1 MSNINQ
7 PLFAENFLLS
17 HWDRDFQNYVKSI
30 DEEILE
36 QLKNWASK
44 DFQKETTAESTFVNL
59 FFKKLWNYIAS
70 GESSSEEG
78 YTCQSQYPIQRAGQK
93 GGTGEA
99 DLALGYFGKNDSI
112 SKIPQVLCEFKD
124 IRSRIDEPQNR
135 KGNNRSPVKQC
146 ADYIKEAF
154 SSLYGNEPVLPTW
167 GIVTDMNEFRLYI
180 RREIPYKYQRFIIQ
194 SNNSEEVS
202 LIENSKNAQ
211 KKRFLFWKLF
221 QCNLLLSHHGK
232 SELEKLLDKQ
242 WILEKEIENDFYLEY
257 KEYRQKIFETILK
270 YNPNF
275 SGTKGKLVR
284 LTQRFLDRCIFIL
297 FCEDMGSELHFPQN
311 ILRDLLIKESIDE
324 DYDEEDNVI
333 WTRIKKLFIS
343 MRDGSP
349 FRNHKINKFNGG
361 LFEEETELE
370 SLIIPTFLFCSKGQG
385 INEETL
391 LTDKFTLLYFSAKYN
406 FGVTE
411 KTHERSISLIT
422 LGRIFEQSITELEIM
437 EAHADGKISLNE
449 ISKRKRNGVYYTPEW
464 VTKYIIEET
473 IGKRLEEIRL
483 EIGISKI
490 PEITKEQ
497 IDKYQNARKGKK
509 QTHSFIQEYLSLL
522 DIYSKKLDD
531 IKVIDPACGS
541 GAFLIQAFQFL
552 LKERQWIAEERE
564 RIEGHGSIFDS
575 DKVIKSILSNNIY
588 GIDINPESVEI
599 TRLAIWLH
607 TAKAD
612 STLCSLDKNIICG
625 NTLISSGFYKDDA
638 NSGDG
643 LFSESDFSEE
653 KKEEINVLNL
663 QEAFPD
669 IFPPRSP
676 SPPFPERSRR
686 ERGGFDCV
694 IGNPPYVKLQ
704 NFRKVQPEVAE
715 YLVKQ
720 QVDGKPMYRS
730 TQTGNFDLY
739 LPFIEKGLELLHPKG
754 KMGYIAPNVWLVNEY
769 GKGLRNKLLETK
781 QMDRWVDFKSFQVFE
796 EAITYTALQFFTGS
810 ENEEIKCSFAFD
822 GDISNI
828 DWNETDSVSYQ
839 ELQNADAWNFLPK
852 AERKLLDRLN
862 LECDRLEDSCKGIT
876 VGIQT
881 SADYIYHLEKL
892 APNKYLHKTL
902 DKKTIEIE
910 LEDEIMHP
918 LVSGPDAKRYILPN
932 PSTCLL
938 FPYILENRKARLY
951 NKEEMESQF
960 PKTWKYLK
968 SYEKELRSRE
978 KGKMDKDESW
988 WAYNYPKN
996 LDKQEFPKLM
1006 VPRLVIHLFCVMDIE
1021 GQFYLDNVDVGG
1033 ILLNKQEDIFYLAGI
1048 LNSPVANFVWRRI
1061 SKPFQNDYR
1070 SANKQFIAPLPIPKA
1085 TEEEKTK
1092 VGNLAKTLQELHTTR
1107 RDKLLMIEKRL
1118 NSSQTEEDK
1127 RKPSWLWA
1135 DAQDKEKLDKKLETI
1150 DVYLQKGATLRAETE
1165 YGELKFFINDIPV
1178 IQGIFEEE
1186 KEAEF
1191 IYAEWNKFARE
1202 TNVTEHFD
1210 AKKLINGLLNL
1221 RKTSNTA
1228 IKDQVVKLDREIIH
1242 LEKSILEKEKE
1253 MNELTY
1259 RLYDLSKEEIKL
1271 VENG

>member
-1 MSNINQ
+1 MFTAYQ
-7 PLFAENFLLS
+7 PLFAENYLLS
-17 HWDRDFQNYVKSI
+17 SWDAGFHNFSENVDK
-30 DEEILE
+30 EL
-36 QLKNWASK
+36 LKKFENWASK
-44 DFQKETTAESTFVNL
+44 EFQKETAAESTFVDI
-59 FFKKLWNYIAS
+59 FFKQIWGYTAS
-70 GESSSEEG
+70 GELNAEEG
-78 YTCQSQYPIQRAGQK
+78 YTCHSQYPIQKAGQK

-99 DLALGYFGKNDSI
+99 DFALGYFGKNDI
-112 SKIPQVLCEFKD
+112 VSKIAQVLCEFKD
-124 IRSRIDEPQNR
+124 IRSGLDESQNR

-146 ADYIKEAF
+146 ADYIKEVF

-167 GIVTDMNEFRLYI
+167 GIVTDMNEFRLYF
-180 RREIPYKYQRFIIQ
+180 RREIPYKYQKFVIQ
-194 SNNSEEVS
+194 SNDSAETS
-202 LIENSKNAQ
+202 LIERSENGQ

-221 QCNLLLSHHGK
+221 QSDMLLARHGK

-242 WILEKEIENDFYLEY
+242 WVLEREIENDFYLEY

-297 FCEDMGSELHFPQN
+297 FCEDMGAELHFPPN
-311 ILRDLLIKESIDE
+311 VLRDLLIKESVDE
-324 DYDEEDNVI
+324 DYDPDDNVI
-333 WTRIKKLFIS
+333 WTRIKKLFAS
-343 MRDGSP
+343 MRDGTP
-349 FRNHKINKFNGG
+349 FRSHKINKFNGG
-361 LFEEETELE
+361 LFEEEPELE

-437 EAHADGKISLNE
+437 EAHADGKVSLSE

-464 VTKYIIEET
+464 VTKYIVEET
-473 IGKRLEEIRL
+473 IGKRLEEIRS
-483 EIGISKI
+483 EIGLNKNPEISK
-490 PEITKEQ
+490 EE
-497 IDKYQNARKGKK
+497 IDKYQNARRGKR
-509 QTHSFIQEYLSLL
+509 QTHSFVQEYLSLL
-522 DIYSKKLDD
+522 DIYSKRLDD

-552 LKERQWIAEERE
+552 LKERQWIADARE

-612 STLCSLDKNIICG
+612 STLCTLDKNIICG
-625 NTLISSGFYKDDA
+625 NTLISSGFYKENTD
-638 NSGDG
+638 SSDG

-653 KKEEINVLNL
+653 EKEEINVLNL

-669 IFPPRSP
+669 IFPSLP
-676 SPPFPERSRR
+676 STLRQAQCTATQQ
-686 ERGGFDCV
+686 GGFDCV

-704 NFRKVQPEVAE
+704 NFRKVQPEVSE
-715 YLVKQ
+715 YLLKQ
-720 QVDGKPMYRS
+720 QKDGKPLYRS

-769 GKGLRNKLLETK
+769 GRGLRSKLLETK

-892 APNKYLHKTL
+892 APNKYLYKTL
-902 DKKTIEIE
+902 DKKTLEVE

-932 PSTCLL
+932 PSTYLL
-938 FPYILENRKARLY
+938 FPYILENGKPRLH
-951 NKEEMESQF
+951 NKEEMENQF

-978 KGKMDKDESW
+978 KGKFDDNEW
-988 WAYNYPKN
+988 YRFGRNQN
-996 LDKQEFPKLM
+996 IDKQEFPKLM
-1006 VPRLVIHLFCVMDIE
+1006 VPRLVIHLFCVVDIE

-1033 ILLNKQEDIFYLAGI
+1033 ILLNKKDDIFYLAGI

-1070 SANKQFIAPLPIPKA
+1070 SANKQFIAPLPIPKV
-1085 TEEEKTK
+1085 TDEEKAK
-1092 VGNLAKTLQELHTTR
+1092 AGNLAKVLQELHTSR
-1107 RDKLLMIEKRL
+1107 RDKLLMIDKRL
-1118 NSSQTEEDK
+1118 SSSQTEEDK
-1127 RKPSWLWA
+1127 RTPSWLWA
-1135 DAQDKEKLDKKLETI
+1135 DAQDKEKLDRKLESI
-1150 DVYLQKGATLRAETE
+1150 DVYLQKGSKLKAETE
-1165 YGELKFFINDIPV
+1165 YGELKFFINDRTI

-1191 IYAEWNKFARE
+1191 ICAEWNKFARE

-1210 AKKLINGLLNL
+1210 VKKLLNGLLNL
-1221 RKTSNTA
+1221 RKTTNLA
-1228 IKDQVVKLDREIIH
+1228 IKDQVVKLDKEIIH
-1242 LEKSILEKEKE
+1242 LEKTILEKENE

-1259 RLYDLSKEEIKL
+1259 RLYRLSKEEIKL